1 MKKDKIVYSCQDRI
15 FARHKLEFLIRVIM
29 PAKKDQRIR
38 ELKQAAQSCSKLT
51 AFFKKSK
58 LSEGLKEL
66 SASESQDIA
75 TSTLESEG

>member
-1 MKKDKIVYSCQDRI
+1 
-15 FARHKLEFLIRVIM
+15 M

-58 LSEGLKEL
+58 LSEELKEL